1 MDDERTS
8 RYWQMAAELMLVYA
22 ICAKDT
28 NPRPGPVLIVENEY
42 PDLPSVRL
50 TIEVISKTQQA
61 KEKNHD

>member
-1 MDDERTS
+1 
-8 RYWQMAAELMLVYA
+8 MAAELMLVYA